1 MTGIP
6 INPSIYK
13 KSTELVKNKLKDY
26 TEVLLTKNS
35 SALISSKRMRDDSS
49 RTKLKP
55 GCISALEGDYPDFST
70 RHELDIAKMH
80 NTCKELLKGRGRV
93 SKKTSCKNTSQ
104 IRRAKE
110 KGKEYEKTVM
120 NH

>member
-93 SKKTSCKNTSQ
+93 SKKPRVRTHPKSAEL
-104 IRRAKE
+104 RR
-110 KGKEYEKTVM
+110 KGRSMKRR
-120 NH
+120 